1 MCRNKRIE
9 NFLTNF
15 LAWSIYL
22 SNRPVLLLSSI
33 RGMCAHAWDADIGED
48 ALNKKNHNLADSHIK
63 GFLSTATDNLEGAV
77 AVESL
82 LPGPQC

>member
-1 MCRNKRIE
+1 
-9 NFLTNF
+9 
-15 LAWSIYL
+15 
-22 SNRPVLLLSSI
+22 
-33 RGMCAHAWDADIGED
+33 MCAHAWDADIGED